1 ASPTRY
7 CQRRSEIIAAFRSA
21 CQHLRETFFKPPDV
35 ADLHFP
41 SPLTT
46 VTGSCLISEARNY
59 SNTFEMCKPLRKE
72 SRGRQASV

>member
-21 CQHLRETFFKPPDV
+21 CQHLRETFFKPLGD
-35 ADLHFP
+35 ADPHFP

-59 SNTFEMCKPLRKE
+59 SKIFRSMRRVFKF
-72 SRGRQASV
+72 Q